1 MNRISIGSDNGLSPI
16 RRQAIIQTNAGLL
29 SIGRLGTNLSEI
41 LIKIP
46 NFSFTKMHLYISFGK
61 RWPFCPVGDAFWHY
75 NDIIMSTM
83 VSQITS
89 LTIVY
94 STVYSG
100 TDQRNHQRSASLA
113 FVRGIHPQTPLT
125 GELPAQRASN
135 AEKCFHF
142 MTSSWDVAAHVEFIV
157 DITIELASDEFYICC
172 IFGDGDFGTWALSVC
187 HLWRWETNSLC
198 CAIYVRGWR
207 VGTFF

>member
-1 MNRISIGSDNGLSPI
+1 MAILSSGRCVLTLQWHHNEHDGISNHQPHDCLLNRLFRHRSKKPSTLRVTGLCEGNSP
-16 RRQAIIQTNAGLL
+16 ADT
-29 SIGRLGTNLSEI
+29 TD
-41 LIKIP
+41 
-46 NFSFTKMHLYISFGK
+46 
-61 RWPFCPVGDAFWHY
+61 RWP
-75 NDIIMSTM
+75 
-83 VSQITS
+83 
-89 LTIVY
+89 
-94 STVYSG
+94 
-100 TDQRNHQRSASLA
+100 
-113 FVRGIHPQTPLT
+113 
-125 GELPAQRASN
+125 QRASN